1 MHVYKELMRCKSVC
15 DVKSRIAPR
24 PFSLGRVP
32 NDAYFFVNLE
42 AYEKLTFGKKEQK
55 ECNAFPT
62 GAKIYFSKKSI
73 LGLGAL

>member
-15 DVKSRIAPR
+15 DVKSRIDPH

-42 AYEKLTFGKKEQK
+42 AYKKLTFGKKER
-55 ECNAFPT
+55 NAFPT
-62 GAKIYFSKKSI
+62 GAKIYFSEEKNW
-73 LGLGAL
+73 GLGAL

>member
-1 MHVYKELMRCKSVC
+1 MWCKSVC
-15 DVKSRIAPR
+15 DVKWRIDPR

-42 AYEKLTFGKKEQK
+42 AYKKLTFGKKER
-55 ECNAFPT
+55 NAFPT